1 MLFVLLDSF
10 LGYLV
15 EWCFG
20 NNHKRAEEGYSHR
33 SEDG

>member
-15 EWCFG
+15 EWRFD
-20 NNHKRAEEGYSHR
+20 NNHKRAEEGSSHR